1 MSGLCDYS
9 SIRWENGNTILF
21 QFENPSGFNSYDHQ
35 DETWKRMDEHF
46 PGNKGGI
53 IWIPTGGGKTVIAA
67 KWLLENAVD
76 NGYKVIWFANRGT
89 LLEQAAETF
98 KGILQQ
104 HRALKN
110 KKEICCAFVIS
121 KAAGGTNW
129 KNLKQ
134 TSDIVFASLA
144 SSTRYIKEIRSF
156 IETSNKGAYIVFDE
170 VQHAYAPTYRRL
182 LTNLKDP
189 LSVFMI
195 GLSATPYR
203 MTKDESIAL
212 WKLFSSFEPSNSS
225 LLPIHRVLQQDLIDK
240 KILANPK
247 FHNYNT
253 FIEPIVEKGKK
264 VLNQFND
271 LTPEANTSLA
281 VNKLRNQLIVETYIK
296 NFRETRGNDRF
307 EKTIIF
313 TPNIEGNQK
322 LCNTFESIIRE
333 KGYHNSI
340 KVDYIDSTRRESDRK
355 TIVDKFRLPNSE
367 KDSID
372 VLINVE
378 MCTEGFDAPLTK
390 TIFLA
395 RPTNSEA
402 LVRQMMGRAM
412 RGPKVLGNEICHIV
426 QFVDKLPE
434 GFDLIDPEKTYGDEG
449 REKPKFIPVPKQIL
463 KQFRKET
470 DFFSND
476 MACILQYKF
485 DYIPYGWFYFLENI
499 PGEDDTQESDK
510 SADVY
515 IMFLKHQESGYDR
528 LINDIFN
535 GNCDSLK
542 SMKYEDVISKYFFDC
557 KDPLPR
563 ESLLKNVVEGYSCN
577 NNGNN
582 EPVKIIFEERQ
593 KISPSALYAHLL
605 EAHLYP
611 RDIQPS
617 DLDALYTDNDM
628 LMEFYPIK
636 EELVND
642 LHTYRENAVFFVDNE
657 FFDAEKCRA
666 FIRENKKNQN
676 PIPFSTFYH
685 NIYQNLPELY
695 QNPPDEKIK
704 FIKSDWVDFYSLIAF
719 CRFTENDIEFHLSS
733 ILHSK
738 AFPKAI
744 IEYIL
749 FHLTIHAAIP
759 YEYHGPIFKTRE
771 EQFVP
776 TDSAKQEFLN
786 LPIWRQMD
794 ESLPENH
801 LWPEICRQYLRIFIS
816 GITDKLKHPI
826 STIEVNLY
834 DYI

>member
-9 SIRWENGNTILF
+9 SIRWESGHTILSQSGNAF
-21 QFENPSGFNSYDHQ
+21 GFNTYDHQ
-35 DETWKRMDEHF
+35 DETWKRMDEYF
-46 PGNKGGI
+46 PENEGGI

-104 HRALKN
+104 NRALKN

-129 KNLKQ
+129 INIKQ
-134 TSDIVFASLA
+134 ESDIVFASLA
-144 SSTRYIKEIRSF
+144 SSTRYIREIRSF
-156 IETSNKGAYIVFDE
+156 IETSHKGAYIVFDE

-182 LTNLKDP
+182 LSNLKNP

-225 LLPIHRVLQQDLIDK
+225 LSPIHRVLQQDLIDM
-240 KILANPK
+240 KILAKPK

-253 FIEPIVEKGKK
+253 LIEPTVGKGKK

-281 VNKLRNQLIVETYIK
+281 LNEKRNQLIVDTYIK

-307 EKTIIF
+307 EKTIVF
-313 TPNIEGNQK
+313 TPNIEGNQR
-322 LCNTFESIIRE
+322 LCNTFKKGIRE

-340 KVDYIDSTRRESDRK
+340 KVDYIDSTRNESHRK
-355 TIVDKFRLPNSE
+355 SIVDKFRLPNSE

-426 QFVDKLPE
+426 QFVDNLPE
-434 GFDLIDPEKTYGDEG
+434 GFDLIDPEKTYSAEG
-449 REKPKFIPVPKQIL
+449 EKPKFISLPKEIL

-470 DFFSND
+470 DFFSNNI
-476 MACILQYKF
+476 ACTLPYKF
-485 DYIPYGWFYFLENI
+485 DYIPSGWFYFVETI
-499 PGEDDTQESDK
+499 PAEDDKQESDQ

-515 IMFLKHQESGYDR
+515 IMFLKHQESGYYR
-528 LINDIFN
+528 IINDISN
-535 GNCDSLK
+535 GNRDILQ
-542 SMKYEDVISKYFFDC
+542 SMKYEDVIRKYFFDC

-563 ESLLKNVVEGYSCN
+563 ESILMNLIEGYSSKT
-577 NNGNN
+577 NGNN
-582 EPVKIIFEERQ
+582 KPEKIIFEERQ
-593 KISPSALYAHLL
+593 KISPSALYAHLVKTNS
-605 EAHLYP
+605 YSS
-611 RDIQPS
+611 DIQPS
-617 DLDALYTDNDM
+617 DLDELYSDNEM
-628 LMEFYPIK
+628 LREFYPIK

-642 LHTYRENAVFFVDNE
+642 LHTYRENAVFLVDNK
-657 FFDAEKCRA
+657 FFNAEKCQA
-666 FIRENKKNQN
+666 FIQENKKNRN
-676 PIPFSTFYH
+676 PITFSTFYH

-695 QNPPDEKIK
+695 QNRHDEKIK
-704 FIKSDWVDFYSLIAF
+704 FIESDWVDFHSPIAF
-719 CRFTENDIEFHLSS
+719 CRFTEKDIEFHLSS

-801 LWPEICRQYLRIFIS
+801 LWPEICRQYLRIFIA
-816 GITDKLKHPI
+816 GITDKLKHPS
-826 STIEVNLY
+826 STIEVNPY